1 MASEQNQ
8 STVAA
13 SGLGAASA
21 EEGEPCPPSSG
32 GEVNLTDVTLSVMN
46 RNDKR
51 DEDFEDASS
60 VDLLPAFPLRDTD
73 RSLF

>member
-1 MASEQNQ
+1 MESEQNQ
-8 STVAA
+8 STLAA
-13 SGLGAASA
+13 SLGLGAASA
-21 EEGEPCPPSSG
+21 EEGEPCPPSAG

-60 VDLLPAFPLRDTD
+60 VDCQPSSARH
-73 RSLF
+73 